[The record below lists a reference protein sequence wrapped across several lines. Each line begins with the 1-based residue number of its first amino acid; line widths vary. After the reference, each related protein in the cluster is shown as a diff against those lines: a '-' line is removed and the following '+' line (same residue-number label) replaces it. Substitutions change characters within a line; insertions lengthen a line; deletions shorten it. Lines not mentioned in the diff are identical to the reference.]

1 MIVSVTPERVR
12 QWREDTPGCA
22 HVTHFNNA
30 GAALQPAPVLE
41 TVIGHLRLEQEVGG
55 YEAAERA
62 AAAIADV
69 PAQLARLVQAED
81 ASEIAITEN
90 ATRAW
95 DMAVYSIPFAPG
107 DVIVTG
113 LAEFAS
119 NYLAYLQLSRRMG
132 VRVEVCRD
140 DDAGQLDL
148 EHLES
153 LLASNPVRVVSITHV
168 PTNGGLVNPALE
180 VGHLARAHGALYVL
194 DACQSIGQ
202 LDLDVQALGCDF
214 LSATSRKY
222 LRGPRGIGFL
232 YARASSTGTFEPPFI
247 DVHAATWLGQS
258 EYEWQPG
265 AKRFE
270 NWESNIASRLGL
282 REAARYAMNIGL
294 PVITAR
300 VQSLADRLRDSLA
313 AIPGITVRDKGK
325 VRCGIV
331 TFTHGT
337 VPPMAIRDALR
348 AAGINTNVTPR
359 TSTRLDLDA
368 RGLDALNRASV
379 HYYNTDDEIDQLVH
393 CVRSTVEQA

>member
-1 MIVSVTPERVR
+1 MTVGVTPEQVR

-22 HVTHFNNA
+22 HVAHFNNA
-30 GAALQPAPVLE
+30 GAALQPAPVID
-41 TVIGHLRLEQEVGG
+41 TVIGHLRLEQQLGG

-62 AAAIADV
+62 AAPSADV
-69 PAQLARLVQAED
+69 PALLARLVRAED
-81 ASEIAITEN
+81 ASEIAIIEN

-107 DVIVTG
+107 EVIVTG
-113 LAEFAS
+113 VAEYAS
-119 NYLAYLQLSRRMG
+119 NYLAFLQLSQRLG
-132 VRVEVCRD
+132 VQVQVCRD

-180 VGHLARAHGALYVL
+180 VGRMARANGALFVL

-214 LSATSRKY
+214 LSATSRKF

-232 YARASSTGTFEPPFI
+232 YARGSSTGTFEPPFI
-247 DVHAATWLGQS
+247 DVHAATWLGQTDF
-258 EYEWQPG
+258 EWQPG

-270 NWESNIASRLGL
+270 NWESNVASRLGL
-282 REAARYAMNIGL
+282 GEAVRYAMDIGL

-300 VQSLADRLRDSLA
+300 VQSLADHLRGSLA
-313 AIPGITVRDKGK
+313 AIPGITVQDKGK

-331 TFTHGT
+331 TFTHAA
-337 VPPMAIRDALR
+337 VPPSAIREALQ
-348 AAGINTNVTPR
+348 AEGINTSISPR

-379 HYYNTDDEIDQLVH
+379 HYYNTDEEVDRLAHVVRRTVDQ
-393 CVRSTVEQA
+393 A